1 MNALQ
6 LRAVGDGL
14 VPSRAGDL
22 DGFGTGRDKP
32 VPYGA
37 IANAGKTANRIRHS
51 RTQASLLAAAIA
63 FATHATTAP
72 AAIEQWQAGTDTVF
86 LLQDHR
92 TPLVH
97 VRLEF
102 PVGKWSAWAHDN
114 HAADAFSIQAY
125 DPERRLLARA
135 DRLGVDLDVGMASV
149 SAWLQATCLAE
160 DTGAVLALMRDVL
173 ANRDFD
179 TSELGRWHQ
188 QNELAWDANR
198 KDPQFA
204 LTQAS
209 VRLLLAE
216 DDPRRRP
223 WEKPPGGTTNEARLV
238 SARDAVARVP
248 GRVIAVSGS
257 IDRAELEPLLD
268 GFLPAPQP
276 LPGASPST
284 TASERHETLLPL
296 RPLAA
301 RPAETTV
308 TLPRL
313 TQVYLALVR
322 DAPPRQH
329 PDYPAFQIA
338 SHVLT
343 GHFYSRMYVALRHDA
358 GETYT
363 VSAPNYGRI
372 HRPLVHTIRTFTH
385 TANAARTERIFRDT
399 LATFH
404 ATGITEEERSDAVG
418 NLTGRRL
425 FQRQTPRQILA
436 EHLTERRLA
445 FPQGL
450 FEHLPA
456 RAAALSLSD
465 INAFVKRF
473 YDPAQFRLV
482 RVEAKD

>member
-1 MNALQ
+1 MNVPR
-6 LRAVGDGL
+6 LRA
-14 VPSRAGDL
+14 
-22 DGFGTGRDKP
+22 KP
-32 VPYGA
+32 L
-37 IANAGKTANRIRHS
+37 
-51 RTQASLLAAAIA
+51 ASLLAAATA
-63 FATHATTAP
+63 FAAHATTAP
-72 AAIEQWQAGTDTVF
+72 PAIEQWQAGPDAV
-86 LLQDHR
+86 LLFEDRR

-97 VRLEF
+97 IRLEF
-102 PVGKWSAWAHDN
+102 PVGTWSAWARDN
-114 HAADAFSIQAY
+114 HAADAFSVQAY

-135 DRLGVDLDVGMASV
+135 DQLGVQLDVGMGSV

-160 DTGAVLALMRDVL
+160 DTGALLALLRDVL

-188 QNELAWDANR
+188 QRDLAWDANR

-209 VRLLLAE
+209 ARLLLPE

-223 WEKPPGGTTNEARLV
+223 WEEPAGGTTNEARLV
-238 SARDAVARVP
+238 SARDAVVRVP

-257 IDRAELEPLLD
+257 IDRAGLEPLLD
-268 GFLPAPQP
+268 GLLPAPQP
-276 LPGASPST
+276 LPGETLTT
-284 TASERHETLLPL
+284 TATERHATLQPL
-296 RPLAA
+296 RPAA
-301 RPAETTV
+301 GRPDETTV

-322 DAPPRQH
+322 DAPPRHH
-329 PDYPAFQIA
+329 PDYPPFQIA

-363 VSAPNYGRI
+363 VSARSYGTI

-385 TANAARTERIFRDT
+385 TANAGRTERIFRDT

-404 ATGITEEERSDAVG
+404 AEGITEEERSDAIG

-445 FPQGL
+445 FPEGL
-450 FEHLPA
+450 FESLPT
-456 RAAALSLSD
+456 RAAALSVSD
-465 INAFVKRF
+465 INAFIKRF

-482 RVEAKD
+482 RVEAED

>member
-1 MNALQ
+1 MATL
-6 LRAVGDGL
+6 
-14 VPSRAGDL
+14 
-22 DGFGTGRDKP
+22 
-32 VPYGA
+32 
-37 IANAGKTANRIRHS
+37 
-51 RTQASLLAAAIA
+51 A
-63 FATHATTAP
+63 FATHATAEQP
-72 AAIEQWQAGTDTVF
+72 PIQQWQIGTDTVF
-86 LLQDHR
+86 LLEDHR

-97 VRLEF
+97 IRLEF
-102 PVGKWSAWAHDN
+102 PVGNWSTWARDN
-114 HAADAFSIQAY
+114 HAADAFSIQAH
-125 DPERRLLARA
+125 DPSRLLLSRA
-135 DRLGVDLDVGMASV
+135 DRLGVTLDTGMANV
-149 SAWLQATCLAE
+149 SAWLDVTCLAE
-160 DTGAVLALMRDVL
+160 DTSALLALMRDIL

-188 QNELAWDANR
+188 QRDLAWDANR

-223 WEKPPGGTTNEARLV
+223 WDKPSDGTTNEGKLLA
-238 SARDAVARVP
+238 ARDAVVRVP

-268 GFLPAPQP
+268 GLLPSPQP
-276 LPGASPST
+276 LPGETPAT
-284 TASERHETLLPL
+284 TAKDRHNTLQPM
-296 RPLAA
+296 RPPAA
-301 RPAETTV
+301 RPDETTV

-322 DAPPRQH
+322 DAPPRHH

-363 VSAPNYGRI
+363 VSASNYGTI

-385 TANAARTERIFRDT
+385 TANADRTERIFRDT

-404 ATGITEEERSDAVG
+404 AEGITEQERADAVG

-445 FPQGL
+445 FPPAL
-450 FEHLPA
+450 FDQLPS
-456 RAAALSLSD
+456 RAAGLSLAE
-465 INAFVKRF
+465 INAFIKRF
-473 YDPAQFRLV
+473 YDPTQFRLV
-482 RVEAKD
+482 RVEPND

>member
-1 MNALQ
+1 MSRSVKEAPFGRKGRQNAFPPKA
-6 LRAVGDGL
+6 RPNDGL
-14 VPSRAGDL
+14 SGGKAFCLPTRP
-22 DGFGTGRDKP
+22 K
-32 VPYGA
+32 GA
-37 IANAGKTANRIRHS
+37 LLAL
-51 RTQASLLAAAIA
+51 ASLLAATLA
-63 FATHATTAP
+63 FATHATTEP
-72 AAIEQWQAGTDTVF
+72 PPIEHWQMGTDTVF
-86 LLQDHR
+86 LLEDHR

-102 PVGKWSAWAHDN
+102 PVGNWSAWARDN

-135 DRLGVDLDVGMASV
+135 DRLGVELDVGMGSV

-160 DTGAVLALMRDVL
+160 DTAALLTLLRDLL

-188 QNELAWDANR
+188 QRDLAWDANR
-198 KDPQFA
+198 KDPQFT
-204 LTQAS
+204 LTQAGA
-209 VRLLLAE
+209 RLLLAE

-223 WEKPPGGTTNEARLV
+223 WEEPARGTTNEARLLA
-238 SARDAVARVP
+238 ARDAVVRVP
-248 GRVIAVSGS
+248 GRVVAVSGS
-257 IDRAELEPLLD
+257 VSRAELEPLLD
-268 GFLPAPQP
+268 GILPSPQP
-276 LPGASPST
+276 LPGET
-284 TASERHETLLPL
+284 LTATARERHETLLPL

-301 RPAETTV
+301 RPDETTV

-322 DAPPRQH
+322 DAPPRHH
-329 PDYPAFQIA
+329 PDFPAFQIA

-363 VSAPNYGRI
+363 VSAPNYGTI

-385 TANAARTERIFRDT
+385 TANAGRTERIFRDT

-404 ATGITEEERSDAVG
+404 AEGITEEERSDAVG

-425 FQRQTPRQILA
+425 FQRQTPRQVLA

-450 FEHLPA
+450 FEDLPV
-456 RAAALSLSD
+456 RAAALSLND
-465 INAFVKRF
+465 INAFIKRF

-482 RVEAKD
+482 RVEAED

>member
-1 MNALQ
+1 MNRPVKEAPFGRKARQNALPPKA
-6 LRAVGDGL
+6 RSNDGL
-14 VPSRAGDL
+14 SGGKAFCLPTRP
-22 DGFGTGRDKP
+22 K
-32 VPYGA
+32 GA
-37 IANAGKTANRIRHS
+37 LLAL
-51 RTQASLLAAAIA
+51 ASLLAATLA
-63 FATHATTAP
+63 FATHATTEP
-72 AAIEQWQAGTDTVF
+72 PPVEHWQMGTDTVF
-86 LLQDHR
+86 LLEDHR

-102 PVGKWSAWAHDN
+102 PVGNWSTWARDN
-114 HAADAFSIQAY
+114 HADDAFSIQAY

-160 DTGAVLALMRDVL
+160 DTDALLELMRDVL
-173 ANRDFD
+173 ANRHFD

-188 QNELAWDANR
+188 QRDLAWDANR
-198 KDPQFA
+198 KDPQFT
-204 LTQAS
+204 LTQTSA
-209 VRLLLAE
+209 RLLLAE

-223 WEKPPGGTTNEARLV
+223 WEEPAGGTTNEARLLT
-238 SARDAVARVP
+238 ARDAVLRVP
-248 GRVIAVSGS
+248 GRVIAVSGG
-257 IDRAELEPLLD
+257 INRADLEPLLD
-268 GFLPAPQP
+268 GLLPAPQP
-276 LPGASPST
+276 LPGETLAI
-284 TASERHETLLPL
+284 TAEERHATLQPM
-296 RPLAA
+296 RPRAA
-301 RPAETTV
+301 RPSETTA

-322 DAPPRQH
+322 DAPARHH

-363 VSAPNYGRI
+363 VSAGSYGTI

-385 TANAARTERIFRDT
+385 TANADRTERIFRDT

-404 ATGITEEERSDAVG
+404 AEGITEDERAGAVG
-418 NLTGRRL
+418 NLTGQRL
-425 FQRQTPRQILA
+425 FQRQTPRQILG

-445 FPQGL
+445 FPLGL
-450 FEHLPA
+450 YEDLPA
-456 RAAALSLSD
+456 RAAGLSLSD

-473 YDPAQFRLV
+473 YDPTQFSLV
-482 RVEAKD
+482 RVEADD